1 MRPYPST
8 FGRIRPLAALASA
21 AVASALLAG
30 VGCEEPDLCANP
42 GYPSATGAVLRV
54 HGLCGNDQGDGS
66 AQAPFGTIG
75 AALLHA
81 SAGTTVVVASGIYRE
96 SVTLPP
102 GVHLVGAGGAGTQ
115 LSPYDG
121 VGLTI
126 AGKGTSTVRS
136 IVIEQA
142 RGIGIDIDQAEVV
155 LDQVV
160 VRGTKSLSAAQPGH
174 GIRANAAA
182 KLTLQRCQVQDS
194 AGIGV
199 AVTGSGPV
207 VIIDPLFKP
216 AQGPRSQDQAGIID
230 PLFLPASR
238 ISSNAL
244 GGVAIIDPLFVP
256 NSTAADLQL
265 VASDIGKN
273 GKYGVALFG
282 ASARVERSV
291 VHGSASVAGAQ
302 GDGLVLAAST
312 QGGHAAKALSMTV
325 DAASLVTGCA
335 RLGILIAAP
344 GKGEVAGEVSQCERG
359 GVWAQGPGAEV
370 EIQGSAL
377 LAKNAVVGVAASAGA
392 RLAVFGARIAD
403 TRALAYTAPG
413 STGSVDLADGVGVF
427 SQASGKI
434 TGAKLIGNPRAG
446 VIGHSCA
453 TKSDGMPDLLIENTL
468 IQGSKYGVVVAG
480 QFGTDAAAAS
490 APKSS
495 DNSYA
500 DVEEQQS
507 TDALAVQE
515 NACGAASE
523 GCSLAP

>member
-1 MRPYPST
+1 MRQSPRT
-8 FGRIRPLAALASA
+8 FGRISPLAALASV
-21 AVASALLAG
+21 AVAGALVFSA
-30 VGCEEPDLCANP
+30 GCDDPDPCASP
-42 GYPSATGAVLRV
+42 GYPSASGTVLRV
-54 HGLCGNDQGDGS
+54 HGVCGSGQGDGS
-66 AQAPFGTIG
+66 AQAPFASIG

-102 GVHLVGAGGAGTQ
+102 GVNLVGSATQ

-136 IVIEQA
+136 IAIVEA

-155 LDQVV
+155 LDQVI
-160 VRGTKSLSAAQPGH
+160 VRGTNSLSAAQPGH

-182 KLTLQRCQVQDS
+182 KLTLQGCQVQDS

-216 AQGPRSQDQAGIID
+216 AQLARSQDQAGIID
-230 PLFLPASR
+230 PLFMPASR
-238 ISSNAL
+238 ITSNAL

-256 NSTAADLQL
+256 NSTAVDLQV

-282 ASARVERSV
+282 ASARIERSAL
-291 VHGSASVAGAQ
+291 HGSTSVAGAQ
-302 GDGLVLAAST
+302 GDGLILAAAT
-312 QGGHAAKALSMTV
+312 HGANAAKKLSVAL
-325 DAASLVTGCA
+325 DAGSVITGCA
-335 RLGILIAAP
+335 RLGLLIAAP
-344 GKGEVAGEVSQCERG
+344 GKAEVAGEVSQCERG
-359 GVWAQGPGAEV
+359 GVWAQGQGAEA
-370 EIQGSAL
+370 EIQGTAL

-392 RLAVFGARIAD
+392 RLAVFGARIHD
-403 TRALAYTAPG
+403 TLALAYTAPG

-427 SQASGKI
+427 SQASGKVS
-434 TGAKLIGNPRAG
+434 GAKLIGNLRAG

-480 QFGTDAAAAS
+480 QFGAGAAS
-490 APKSS
+490 ASAPESG
-495 DNSYA
+495 DNKYT
-500 DVEEQQS
+500 DVDSQQS
-507 TDALAVQE
+507 TDVLAVQE
-515 NACGAASE
+515 NPCGADNE
-523 GCSLAP
+523 TCSLAP